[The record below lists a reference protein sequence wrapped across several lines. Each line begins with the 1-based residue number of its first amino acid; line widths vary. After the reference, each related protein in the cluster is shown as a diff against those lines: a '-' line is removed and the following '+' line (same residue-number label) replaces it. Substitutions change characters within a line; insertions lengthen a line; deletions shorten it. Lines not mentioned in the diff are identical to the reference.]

1 MSPILACA
9 TSTKNFIVEKNNN
22 MQLKIPKT
30 QLPDTERFIRRCGY
44 GLILDRRRGTKSYA
58 KRLHGDLYPR
68 FHVYVEDGGEN
79 WNFNLHLDQRAT
91 VYEGVTAH
99 AGEYDGEVVEREAER
114 ILAQTKTAL

>member
-1 MSPILACA
+1 
-9 TSTKNFIVEKNNN
+9 

-30 QLPDTERFIRRCGY
+30 SLPSPEHFIRRCGY
-44 GLILDRRRGTKSYA
+44 GLIIDRRRETKSYA

-68 FHVYVEDGGEN
+68 FHLYVEDHGEN
-79 WNFNLHLDQRAT
+79 WSLNLHLDQRAT

-114 ILAQTKTAL
+114 IKSFLPSK